1 MMRAVFV
8 AGAVAV
14 LSAACGGA
22 DVPEHNGYKS
32 PTSRPWQS
40 PVDLVLD
47 EDNEAEVDDVVSY
60 PKRQRARW
68 YAVDLPSAGEL
79 EVKLS
84 IPALLED
91 REVDLAFEILDE
103 GYQVIAAADRDAD
116 DAGEEE
122 KIRLLG
128 GLQPGR
134 YYVHVY
140 AQHRLDEIDFTL
152 QVAFRPD
159 AAAVESNFPASV
171 AFIGA
176 LPDVPAVDDAPA
188 PQPKVVKKCRGARCR
203 KRPPPPD
210 PTPQPRAVRARVAG
224 IVKVTAGGTQIRID
238 RGTSQGVEVGWKGSV
253 VTRDGNAIPGGSFEI
268 SRVTAAESFATVQAA
283 ASAVTSAKYV
293 RLRPP

>member
-68 YAVDLPSAGEL
+68 YAVDLPSAGER

-91 REVDLAFEILDE
+91 REVDLAFAIVEE
-103 GYQVIAAADRDAD
+103 RYPVIAAADRDA
-116 DAGEEE
+116 
-122 KIRLLG
+122 
-128 GLQPGR
+128 
-134 YYVHVY
+134 
-140 AQHRLDEIDFTL
+140 
-152 QVAFRPD
+152 
-159 AAAVESNFPASV
+159 AAA
-171 AFIGA
+171 
-176 LPDVPAVDDAPA
+176 
-188 PQPKVVKKCRGARCR
+188 
-203 KRPPPPD
+203 
-210 PTPQPRAVRARVAG
+210 RA
-224 IVKVTAGGTQIRID
+224 
-238 RGTSQGVEVGWKGSV
+238 
-253 VTRDGNAIPGGSFEI
+253 
-268 SRVTAAESFATVQAA
+268 
-283 ASAVTSAKYV
+283 
-293 RLRPP
+293 